1 MSVLLVLNDICFVF
15 FVSANCYTVIFCTS
29 QHHCY
34 EYEDMYMHVC
44 VYVCLVFHWQAT
56 IMGPVS

>member
-1 MSVLLVLNDICFVF
+1 
-15 FVSANCYTVIFCTS
+15 
-29 QHHCY
+29 
-34 EYEDMYMHVC
+34 MYMHVC